1 MLMKF
6 GLLIDVDL
14 WKRVTSS
21 TKYETGSSASM
32 ETPQS
37 PSWNCIWCHYST
49 AGDLILTKFGNLI
62 QNSTQH
68 CDPIKIEKG
77 RRIPIWRT
85 FVFTNGSS
93 HISTKF
99 GLLTDDEW

>member
-37 PSWNCIWCHYST
+37 PS
-49 AGDLILTKFGNLI
+49 
-62 QNSTQH
+62 
-68 CDPIKIEKG
+68 
-77 RRIPIWRT
+77 
-85 FVFTNGSS
+85 
-93 HISTKF
+93 
-99 GLLTDDEW
+99 